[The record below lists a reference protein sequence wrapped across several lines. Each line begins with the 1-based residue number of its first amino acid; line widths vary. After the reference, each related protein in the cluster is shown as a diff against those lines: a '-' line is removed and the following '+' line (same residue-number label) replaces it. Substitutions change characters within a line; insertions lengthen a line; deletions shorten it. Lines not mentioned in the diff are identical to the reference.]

1 MARKK
6 RRARPIPEIDII
18 ETLQPAPADL
28 DFGTKEEPKH
38 WYLVWT
44 RPRGEAKAA
53 EGLAEAGCQVFWPHF
68 ERVIRRKNKPEI
80 RNLISTFPRYLFA
93 SGLPKLAQRLT
104 VVGPDGKTGV
114 TIDGRPIED
123 IREIEGVVAV
133 IRNERGWCPVPRSDI
148 EKIAK
153 MHGDHAQP
161 VSSNQRK
168 PRPVIT
174 PGERVLIIEGPFASF
189 YATVIES
196 VGMETARVLIDIF
209 GRKTPAEFDLAQIA
223 AA

>member
-6 RRARPIPEIDII
+6 KRPRPIPEIEII
-18 ETLQPAPADL
+18 ETLQPAPSDL

-44 RPRGEAKAA
+44 TPRGEARAA
-53 EGLAEAGCQVFWPHF
+53 DGLIQAGCKVFWPHF

-80 RNLISTFPRYLFA
+80 KNLISTFPRYLFA

-104 VVGPDGKTGV
+104 VVGPDGKTGI

-123 IREIEGVVAV
+123 IREIDGVVAV
-133 IRNERGWCPVPRSDI
+133 IRNERGWCPVPRNDI

-153 MHGDHAQP
+153 MHGDQP
-161 VSSNQRK
+161 LPMAPAHRK
-168 PRPVIT
+168 PKPIIT
-174 PGERVLIIEGPFASF
+174 PGERVMIIEGPFADF
-189 YATVIES
+189 HATVVEA
-196 VGMETARVLIDIF
+196 VGMDAARVLIDIF
-209 GRKTPAEFDLAQIA
+209 GRQTPAEFDLVQIA

>member
-6 RRARPIPEIDII
+6 KRNRPIPEIEII

-28 DFGTKEEPKH
+28 DFGTKDEPKL

-44 RPRGEAKAA
+44 TPRGEAKAA

-153 MHGDHAQP
+153 MHGDQP
-161 VSSNQRK
+161 APMVPVQRK
-168 PRPVIT
+168 PRPAIT
-174 PGERVLIIEGPFASF
+174 PGEQVVIIEGPFAHF
-189 YATVIES
+189 HATVVEAI
-196 VGMETARVLIDIF
+196 GLDAARVLINIF
-209 GRKTPAEFDLAQIA
+209 GRETPAEFDLAQIEA
-223 AA
+223 A